1 MRTIPVPQTLF
12 EQILGLCLTI
22 ALVAGA
28 ASSAASGASVMVERG
43 PVTATVSLSKDNIAI
58 GDFLE
63 ITVEVRAVNQVE
75 VLLPQ
80 FGQSLE
86 RFPILDF
93 VPASRIE
100 ADGTSVHT
108 QRYRIAPNR
117 SGKQHVPSLMI
128 EFVDR
133 RPGERSTP
141 EGEDA
146 FELITERV
154 PFEVLSVLPEST
166 SLDLHPA
173 LGTIERTQLTPEES
187 VGLGLVLVALAATG
201 IFALWWLRRT
211 KQVHAPDAYAQATT
225 RLGALKAKGAPNE
238 SDMEAFFVELSSIVR
253 VYVEGRFGLQA
264 PELTTEEFIESAAN
278 SPDLTDSQ
286 RQFLREF
293 LNGADAVKFAKYLP
307 SRNAA
312 EAAISAVTSFLED
325 THRINQPAE
334 PTRVAQ
340 HA

>member
-1 MRTIPVPQTLF
+1 M
-12 EQILGLCLTI
+12 
-22 ALVAGA
+22 
-28 ASSAASGASVMVERG
+28 
-43 PVTATVSLSKDNIAI
+43 
-58 GDFLE
+58 
-63 ITVEVRAVNQVE
+63 
-75 VLLPQ
+75 
-80 FGQSLE
+80 
-86 RFPILDF
+86 
-93 VPASRIE
+93 
-100 ADGTSVHT
+100 
-108 QRYRIAPNR
+108 
-117 SGKQHVPSLMI
+117 
-128 EFVDR
+128 
-133 RPGERSTP
+133 
-141 EGEDA
+141 
-146 FELITERV
+146 

-312 EAAISAVTSFLED
+312 EAAINAVTSFLED
-325 THRINQPAE
+325 THLIKQPAE

>member
-1 MRTIPVPQTLF
+1 MKSILQTFLERT
-12 EQILGLCLTI
+12 LGLWLVI
-22 ALVAGA
+22 ALVT
-28 ASSAASGASVMVERG
+28 GASPSVASVAAVTVKRG
-43 PVTATVSLSKDNIAI
+43 PVTATVSLSNDSISI
-58 GDFLE
+58 GDSLE
-63 ITVEVRAVNQVE
+63 ISVEVRAANQVE

-93 VPASRIE
+93 VPESRIE
-100 ADGTSVHT
+100 ADGSSVHT
-108 QRYRIAPNR
+108 QRYRVAPNQ

-133 RPGERSTP
+133 RPGERPAP

-166 SLDLHPA
+166 TLDLHPA
-173 LGTIERTQLTPEES
+173 LGSIERVQFSPQAS
-187 VGLGLVLVALAATG
+187 FGLGLAVVALAATG

-211 KQVHAPDAYAQATT
+211 KQVSAPDAYAQATT
-225 RLGALKAKGAPNE
+225 RLGSLKAKGAPNE
-238 SDMEAFFVELSSIVR
+238 KDMEAFFIELSSIVR
-253 VYVEGRFGLQA
+253 VYVEGRFGLHA
-264 PELTTEEFIESAAN
+264 PELTTEEFIESAAD

-293 LNGADAVKFAKYLP
+293 LSGADAVKFAKHRP

-312 EAAISAVTSFLED
+312 EAAINAVTSFLED
-325 THRINQPAE
+325 THPINQPDE
-334 PTRVAQ
+334 PIRVPQDA
-340 HA
+340 